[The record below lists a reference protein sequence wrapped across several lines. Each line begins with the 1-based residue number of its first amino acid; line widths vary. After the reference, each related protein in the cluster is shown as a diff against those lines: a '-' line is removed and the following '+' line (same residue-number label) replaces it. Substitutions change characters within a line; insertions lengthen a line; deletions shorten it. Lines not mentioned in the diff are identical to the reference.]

1 MKRWIK
7 NFSLIALA
15 VLILSFAGFY
25 IWSQQTYKPTENLY
39 NSTNIQKKNNVNG
52 YLLFEPVNQKTETGI
67 IFYPGA
73 KVEPEAYAYLA
84 EQLAQRGYTV
94 AISKMPF
101 NLAIAGINKADK
113 VINEH
118 RDIKKWYI
126 GGHSLGG
133 ASASIYAYNH
143 QDTIKGLFLLAAY
156 PSDSSD
162 FSGTDFPILTI
173 YAEKDGLTTLADI
186 QEKKHLL
193 SEDTFFYRIKDGNH
207 AQFGIYGEQKGDKK
221 ADINV
226 FIQQDLVVN
235 EVDRW
240 IMMNQ

>member
-1 MKRWIK
+1 MKRWMK

-15 VLILSFAGFY
+15 LLILSFAGFY

-39 NSTNIQKKNNVNG
+39 HSTNIQKKNNVNG
-52 YLLFEPVNQKTETGI
+52 YLLFEPVNQKTETSI

-156 PSDSSD
+156 PADSSD

-235 EVDRW
+235 EIDRW